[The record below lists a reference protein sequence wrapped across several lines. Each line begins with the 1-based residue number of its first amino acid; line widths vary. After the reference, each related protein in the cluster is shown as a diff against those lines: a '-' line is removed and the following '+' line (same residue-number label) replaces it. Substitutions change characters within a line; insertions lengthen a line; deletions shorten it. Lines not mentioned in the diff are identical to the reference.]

1 MSQMG
6 RPADGKRSDLERAA
20 AAELLM
26 SASRADLAG
35 ANVDSLLDDG
45 IRSAAER
52 AAGLVL

>member
-45 IRSAAER
+45 IRPAAER